1 MNGIDKYT
9 GGRHVRKGLIIL
21 FLLLIITFGVI
32 GVLQDHTDRGVKLE
46 EQAISQQINSN
57 S

>member
-1 MNGIDKYT
+1 M
-9 GGRHVRKGLIIL
+9 RKGLIIL